1 MGVDKTLKAE
11 RASICCIHTIPR
23 EKSEFI
29 NLYISLIKYYQFMT
43 KAKHLVGIAIDW
55 SVRACQRY
63 DFFIPLKR
71 ANLCSKEGVNSILVT
86 ILGFRP
92 FS

>member
-1 MGVDKTLKAE
+1 
-11 RASICCIHTIPR
+11 
-23 EKSEFI
+23 
-29 NLYISLIKYYQFMT
+29 MT

-71 ANLCSKEGVNSILVT
+71 ANLCSKEGLIQFWSQFWDFDHFIEEIGLSFILKGRGLEKET
-86 ILGFRP
+86 QNLSAINK
-92 FS
+92 